1 MISRNLA
8 RKIAND
14 EDVDVKFS
22 HNVQMLTDF
31 VDTTILV
38 VIAGR
43 GMSKSTVIQSRRSY
57 RCIWEMPGAPL
68 AFVANTY
75 ANLKD
80 NIMPAVQKGWEMM
93 GAVRGGCIISVER
106 NRQPPGRRNAP

>member
-22 HNVQMLTDF
+22 HNIQMLTDF

-43 GMSKSTVIQSRRSY
+43 GMSKSTVI
-57 RCIWEMPGAPL
+57 
-68 AFVANTY
+68 
-75 ANLKD
+75 
-80 NIMPAVQKGWEMM
+80 
-93 GAVRGGCIISVER
+93 
-106 NRQPPGRRNAP
+106 

>member
-57 RCIWEMPGAPL
+57 RCISVSYTHLDVYKRQRLRYGPCGRNPS
-68 AFVANTY
+68 
-75 ANLKD
+75 
-80 NIMPAVQKGWEMM
+80 GR
-93 GAVRGGCIISVER
+93 VR
-106 NRQPPGRRNAP
+106 

>member
-43 GMSKSTVIQSRRSY
+43 GMSKSTGIQSRRSY
-57 RCIWEMPGAPL
+57 RCIWEMPGAPF

-80 NIMPAVQKGWEMM
+80 NIMPAVQ
-93 GAVRGGCIISVER
+93 
-106 NRQPPGRRNAP
+106 

>member
-43 GMSKSTVIQSRRSY
+43 GMSKSTVIQSVTFIQVY
-57 RCIWEMPGAPL
+57 PKCP
-68 AFVANTY
+68 
-75 ANLKD
+75 
-80 NIMPAVQKGWEMM
+80 
-93 GAVRGGCIISVER
+93 VRL
-106 NRQPPGRRNAP
+106 

>member
-8 RKIAND
+8 RKMASD

-22 HNVQMLTDF
+22 HNIQMLTDF

-43 GMSKSTVIQSRRSY
+43 GMSKSVDT
-57 RCIWEMPGAPL
+57 
-68 AFVANTY
+68 N
-75 ANLKD
+75 
-80 NIMPAVQKGWEMM
+80 
-93 GAVRGGCIISVER
+93 
-106 NRQPPGRRNAP
+106 

>member
-43 GMSKSTVIQSRRSY
+43 GMSKSTVIQSDVHTGVSGKCPVRLSLLSPTL
-57 RCIWEMPGAPL
+57 MP
-68 AFVANTY
+68 
-75 ANLKD
+75 
-80 NIMPAVQKGWEMM
+80 I
-93 GAVRGGCIISVER
+93 
-106 NRQPPGRRNAP
+106 

>member
-43 GMSKSTVIQSRRSY
+43 GMSKSTVIQS
-57 RCIWEMPGAPL
+57 
-68 AFVANTY
+68 
-75 ANLKD
+75 
-80 NIMPAVQKGWEMM
+80 
-93 GAVRGGCIISVER
+93 
-106 NRQPPGRRNAP
+106 

>member
-43 GMSKSTVIQSRRSY
+43 GMSK
-57 RCIWEMPGAPL
+57 
-68 AFVANTY
+68 
-75 ANLKD
+75 
-80 NIMPAVQKGWEMM
+80 
-93 GAVRGGCIISVER
+93 RGCTRGCIISVER
-106 NRQPPGRRNAP
+106 NRRPPGRRNAP

>member
-57 RCIWEMPGAPL
+57 RCIWEMPGAPF

-80 NIMPAVQKGWEMM
+80 NIMPAVQKGWEM
-93 GAVRGGCIISVER
+93 GCTRGCIISVER
-106 NRQPPGRRNAP
+106 NRRPPGRRNAP

>member
-43 GMSKSTVIQSRRSY
+43 GMSRVRSY
-57 RCIWEMPGAPL
+57 SPDVHTGVSGKCPVRLSLLSPTLMP
-68 AFVANTY
+68 
-75 ANLKD
+75 
-80 NIMPAVQKGWEMM
+80 I
-93 GAVRGGCIISVER
+93 
-106 NRQPPGRRNAP
+106 